1 MAALDGGIPGAHG
14 CGGVG
19 VALAGVALHVEPRSS
34 KGGGSAETDSHDAE
48 LRDDVVDVGAL
59 RGVAHGEAR
68 DAHGGDVYHARAD
81 DAIPRDVGVLREVV
95 MKGAEPGEI
104 DGHETVFRA

>member
-19 VALAGVALHVEPRSS
+19 VAHAGVALHVEPRSA
-34 KGGGSAETDSHDAE
+34 KGARSAETDSDDAE

-59 RGVAHGEAR
+59 RGVAHGESR
-68 DAHGGDVYHARAD
+68 DADGGDVYHARAD
-81 DAIPRDVGVLREVV
+81 DAIPTYVGTVLAVG
-95 MKGAEPGEI
+95 MIGAEAGEI
-104 DGHETVFRA
+104 